1 MNTDKN
7 ILLIDSRRSFLDA
20 RPAHVARNGHDAV
33 KLMSKYEGQIKAIWM
48 DNINDIQTVL
58 DFLKFR
64 KEMGYPYPVN
74 IINIHSPDEKGWMI
88 LSNKLK
94 FIGTYRY
101 RREAIWDNLS
111 E

>member
-1 MNTDKN
+1 MNTQKN

-20 RPAHVARNGHDAV
+20 RPAHIARNGHDAV
-33 KLMSKYEGQIKAIWM
+33 KLMSKYEGQIKAIWL
-48 DNINDIQTVL
+48 DKIHDFQTVL

-74 IINIHSPDEKGWMI
+74 IINIHSPEEANWI
-88 LSNKLK
+88 YLSNKLK
-94 FIGTYRY
+94 FIGYRY

-111 E
+111 D